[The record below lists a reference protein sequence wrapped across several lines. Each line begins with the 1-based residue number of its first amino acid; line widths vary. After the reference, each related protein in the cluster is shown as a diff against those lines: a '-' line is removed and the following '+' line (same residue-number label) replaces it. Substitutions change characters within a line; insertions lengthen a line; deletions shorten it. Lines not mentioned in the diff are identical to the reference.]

1 MRASALRV
9 DDARSCRPRSTPFA
23 ICVKT
28 TKAKAFSKNT
38 TTHCFVVRSVAFVV
52 GVVGVVVRVHTRSRQ
67 ERRDV
72 LHRLAELPRDGRCVI
87 LITALVAHP
96 RRPFPDDSRSPAT
109 RITYHVSRI
118 THHTPRITH
127 HRSPFPSHPGDVSA
141 EAGVSIAEASNALSA
156 LALDAKATLSVSPA
170 GEILYEFPRN
180 FKEVIAAKSF
190 RIRVEPLL
198 KKASLAAAYLGRVA
212 FGSALLVS
220 IATVALSLSVLSSKS
235 SDSRDSRYNSGPRFY
250 FSMFDFWWYFDPYY
264 YRRRRAVDPDSMGF
278 LESVYSCVFGDG
290 DPNEED
296 FEQSRWNALGRYI
309 QSRGGVATA
318 EELAPFLDASTRE
331 FGAVT
336 DADGLVVQESFV
348 LPALTRFGGEP
359 RVDAAGNIVYVFESL
374 QSTAAPRP
382 MPVPYDAV
390 LEREWQLT
398 RATTPQKILVGLL
411 AAANLVGIIALSV
424 SLQNPRNIY
433 ILTVNGLQGVVGMMP
448 FLQAYA
454 LSFVV
459 IPLVR
464 WAGIRRKNEAIVD
477 RNEARMRA
485 AESLL
490 RPGPTLKDKLV
501 ESVKY
506 ARSVLVR
513 KEDAVFR
520 SDAVGG
526 GGGKDDAGDEFAAW
540 DRRFSDARKQQ

>member
-1 MRASALRV
+1 M
-9 DDARSCRPRSTPFA
+9 
-23 ICVKT
+23 
-28 TKAKAFSKNT
+28 
-38 TTHCFVVRSVAFVV
+38 
-52 GVVGVVVRVHTRSRQ
+52 
-67 ERRDV
+67 
-72 LHRLAELPRDGRCVI
+72 
-87 LITALVAHP
+87 
-96 RRPFPDDSRSPAT
+96 
-109 RITYHVSRI
+109 
-118 THHTPRITH
+118 
-127 HRSPFPSHPGDVSA
+127 
-141 EAGVSIAEASNALSA
+141 SIAEASNALSA

-490 RPGPTLKDKLV
+490 RPGPTLKDKLL

-506 ARSVLVR
+506 ARSVVVR

-526 GGGKDDAGDEFAAW
+526 GGGKDDVGDEFAAW
-540 DRRFSDARKQQ
+540 DRRFADARKERASERENR

>member
-9 DDARSCRPRSTPFA
+9 DDARSRRQWSTPFA

-52 GVVGVVVRVHTRSRQ
+52 GVVVVVVRVHTRSRQ

-526 GGGKDDAGDEFAAW
+526 GGGKDDADDEFAAW
-540 DRRFSDARKQQ
+540 DRRFSDARKQ